1 MAERLDNKLKDR
13 RAELGL
19 TQAELAEMVGV
30 TRKTV
35 NTIENR
41 VFAPSAVL
49 AIKLA
54 QALGLSVEELFW
66 LER

>member
-1 MAERLDNKLKDR
+1 MNRVREARDAK
-13 RAELGL
+13 GW
-19 TQAELAEMVGV
+19 TQAELAARVAV
-30 TRKTV
+30 SRKTI

-41 VFAPSAVL
+41 VFAPSAAL

-66 LER
+66 LDH